1 MIEQETTKAVR
12 LEITKNTK
20 GYTYSAKVTCDTMEE
35 LQQKMGDLL
44 AYADAKITQLNIR
57 DGL

>member
-20 GYTYSAKVTCDTMEE
+20 GYTYSAKVTCDTIEE
-35 LQQKMGDLL
+35 LRQRMGEVLE
-44 AYADAKITQLNIR
+44 YAEAKVQQLNVR